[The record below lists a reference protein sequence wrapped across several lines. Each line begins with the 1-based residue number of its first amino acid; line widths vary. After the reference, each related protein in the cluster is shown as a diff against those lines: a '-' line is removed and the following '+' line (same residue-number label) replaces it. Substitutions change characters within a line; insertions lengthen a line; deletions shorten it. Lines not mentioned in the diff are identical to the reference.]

1 MLLNDSQVQALKI
14 QDREQCSLGL
24 EGKQCLKQEIPPKPR
39 EQNENS
45 EKVSQVQGEA
55 TGGIS
60 ELHEKD
66 YLTHN
71 VKNGLEG
78 GHTRGRKTCKG
89 ATIVVLKNNN
99 DVLS

>member
-1 MLLNDSQVQALKI
+1 M
-14 QDREQCSLGL
+14 
-24 EGKQCLKQEIPPKPR
+24 
-39 EQNENS
+39 
-45 EKVSQVQGEA
+45 QGEA

-66 YLTHN
+66 HLTHN

-78 GHTRGRKTCKG
+78 GHTRGRQPCKG
-89 ATIVVLKNNN
+89 AIIVVLKNNN